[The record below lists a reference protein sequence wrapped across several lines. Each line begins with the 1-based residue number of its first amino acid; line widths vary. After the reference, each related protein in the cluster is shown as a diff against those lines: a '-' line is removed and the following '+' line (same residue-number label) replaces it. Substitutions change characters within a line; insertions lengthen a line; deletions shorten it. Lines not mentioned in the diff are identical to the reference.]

1 MTQEKP
7 RVIVSRAFEIYQED
21 LSRLLTLKAQ
31 KAQELGLHNIPWVQF
46 WSLLLAVKAS
56 RKKAG

>member
-7 RVIVSRAFEIYQED
+7 KVIVSRAFELYQED

-46 WSLLLAVKAS
+46 WSLLLADKVS
-56 RKKAG
+56 